1 MKVSGAVLS
10 DQMNSVDWRALDI
23 LHVFGKPLLSKG
35 SQAWD
40 GHYGQNRKDLPNK
53 QRYTPAVTIT
63 VYKRFDYIG
72 LQAVFSGIRIALYT
86 LRSCPNLES
95 FRGRPM

>member
-1 MKVSGAVLS
+1 MKVSGAVPS

-23 LHVFGKPLLSKG
+23 LQVFGKSVRKAPKRG
-35 SQAWD
+35 T
-40 GHYGQNRKDLPNK
+40 GIMGKNRKDLPNK
-53 QRYTPAVTIT
+53 QRYPPAVIVT